1 MTSKMATKSTKPSK
15 TTTKSVASTE
25 RVIVKELKP
34 SDLDI
39 KYMGSEPLFAIQ
51 PDSDR
56 RQAAL
61 MIAFNWYSRFYGVK
75 QAKEILIQYLDYND
89 RKAEAK
95 QFQKLNEKEIM
106 STYAWLARLSMR
118 GLELTEIETGRLESE
133 IQRLILCLAKPE
145 DITQKT
151 EEAPV
156 SNRPNVQEIMKER
169 AREAGGEFEGIFDEY
184 LEAGQKLDINGR
196 VIGVLSE
203 RNILPQHISM
213 LVEVWQKKVKEFTE
227 VLDTKDKQ
235 LLEAYGHYTK
245 TQIKQI
251 IKFCE
256 AVIKDLNSYSTVKKA
271 TAKPRAKKAVPVE
284 KIVAKL
290 KYLKKFEDTATK
302 LKLESI
308 SPTKLHGASEAW
320 VYDSGKRKLHHYIAD
335 EYSKTFTV
343 KGNTLLGFDNAKSEV
358 KTLRK
363 PAEQLKEIMGSKP
376 AARKFFTDIK
386 TVSTTPNGRFNDDMV
401 ILKAW

>member
-1 MTSKMATKSTKPSK
+1 MATKSTKNITNLSK
-15 TTTKSVASTE
+15 PAE

-34 SDLDI
+34 SDIDI
-39 KYMGSEPLFAIQ
+39 KYMGSEPLFAMQ
-51 PDSDR
+51 PDPDR

-61 MIAFNWYSRFYGVK
+61 MIAFNWYSRFYGIK
-75 QAKEILIQYLDYND
+75 QAKEIYIQYLNYNE
-89 RKAEAK
+89 RKEDAK
-95 QFQKLNEKEIM
+95 RLQKLDEKDIM

-118 GLELTEIETGRLESE
+118 GLELTGSESERLESE
-133 IQRLILCLAKPE
+133 IQRLFVCLSKPE
-145 DITQKT
+145 DITPVK

-156 SNRPNVQEIMKER
+156 STRPNVQQIMRER

-184 LEAGQKLDINGR
+184 LENDQKLDVNGK
-196 VIGVLSE
+196 VIGILSE

-235 LLEAYGHYTK
+235 LQEAYSHYTK

-256 AVIKDLNSYSTVKKA
+256 AIIKDLNSYTTVKKA

-284 KIVAKL
+284 KIVKNL
-290 KYLKKFEDTATK
+290 KYMKVFEDTATK

-308 SPTKLHGASEAW
+308 SPTKLHGASECYL
-320 VYDSGKRKLHHYIAD
+320 YDTSKRKFIYLIAD

-343 KGNTLLGFDNAKSEV
+343 KGTAILGFDAAKSQT

-363 PAEQLKEIMGSKP
+363 PAEFLKEFMSAGKP
-376 AARKFFTDIK
+376 SGRKLFAELK
-386 TVSTTPNGRFNDDMV
+386 TVATTPNGRTNDAV
-401 ILKAW
+401 IILKAW

>member
-1 MTSKMATKSTKPSK
+1 MATKSTKNITNLSK
-15 TTTKSVASTE
+15 PAE

-34 SDLDI
+34 SDIDI
-39 KYMGSEPLFAIQ
+39 KYMGSEPLFAMQ
-51 PDSDR
+51 PDPDR

-61 MIAFNWYSRFYGVK
+61 MIAFNWYSRFYGIK
-75 QAKEILIQYLDYND
+75 QAKEIYIQYLNYNE
-89 RKAEAK
+89 RKEDAK
-95 QFQKLNEKEIM
+95 RLQKLDEKDIM

-118 GLELTEIETGRLESE
+118 GLELTGSESERLESE
-133 IQRLILCLAKPE
+133 IQRLFVCLSKPE
-145 DITQKT
+145 DITPIK

-156 SNRPNVQEIMKER
+156 STRPNVQQIMRER

-184 LEAGQKLDINGR
+184 LENDQKLDVNGK
-196 VIGVLSE
+196 VIGILSE

-235 LLEAYGHYTK
+235 LQEAYSHYTK

-256 AVIKDLNSYSTVKKA
+256 AIIKDLNSYTTVKKA

-284 KIVAKL
+284 KIVKNL
-290 KYLKKFEDTATK
+290 KYMKVFEDTAAK

-308 SPTKLHGASEAW
+308 SPTKLHGASECYL
-320 VYDSGKRKLHHYIAD
+320 YDTSKRKIIYLTAD

-343 KGNTLLGFDNAKSEV
+343 KGTAILGFDAAKSQT

-363 PAEQLKEIMGSKP
+363 PAEFLKEFMSAGKP
-376 AARKFFTDIK
+376 SGRKLFAELK
-386 TVSTTPNGRFNDDMV
+386 TVATTPNGRTNDAV
-401 ILKAW
+401 IILKAW

>member
-1 MTSKMATKSTKPSK
+1 MATKSSKSTKI
-15 TTTKSVASTE
+15 TTKVATSGA
-25 RVIVKELKP
+25 RQIVKELRP
-34 SDLDI
+34 SDVDV
-39 KYMGSEPLFAIQ
+39 KYMGDEPLFAIQ
-51 PDSDR
+51 PDENR

-75 QAKEILIQYLDYND
+75 QAKEMFLQYLDYND
-89 RKAEAK
+89 RKVEAK
-95 QFQKLNEKEIM
+95 QLQRLNEKEIM
-106 STYAWLARLSMR
+106 TTYAWLARLSMR
-118 GLELTEIETGRLESE
+118 GLILSETESSRLESE
-133 IQRLILCLAKPE
+133 IQRLIVCLDKPE
-145 DITQKT
+145 VITTVVEEKT
-151 EEAPV
+151 PT
-156 SNRPNVQEIMKER
+156 RPNIQDIMKDR
-169 AREAGGEFEGIFDEY
+169 AKEAGGEFEGIFDEF
-184 LEAGQKLDINGR
+184 LENSQKLDINGR

-203 RNILPQHISM
+203 RNILPQHISI
-213 LVEVWQKKVKEFTE
+213 LTEVWQKKIKEFTE

-235 LLEAYGHYTK
+235 LQEAYGHYTK

-256 AVIKDLNSYSTVKKA
+256 SIIKDLNSYSTVKKA
-271 TAKPRAKKAVPVE
+271 NAKPRTRKAVPIE

-290 KYLKKFEDTATK
+290 KFLKKFSSENGD

-308 SPTKLHGASEAW
+308 SPTKLHGATEAW

-363 PAEQLKEIMGSKP
+363 PAEQIKEVMGSKP

-386 TVSTTPNGRFNDDMV
+386 AVSTTPNGRFNDDMV

>member
-1 MTSKMATKSTKPSK
+1 MATKSTKNITNLSK
-15 TTTKSVASTE
+15 PAE

-34 SDLDI
+34 SDIDI
-39 KYMGSEPLFAIQ
+39 KYMGSEPLFAMQ
-51 PDSDR
+51 PDPDR

-61 MIAFNWYSRFYGVK
+61 MIAFNWYSRFYGIK
-75 QAKEILIQYLDYND
+75 QAKEIYIQYLNYNE
-89 RKAEAK
+89 RKEDAK
-95 QFQKLNEKEIM
+95 RLQKLDEKDIM

-118 GLELTEIETGRLESE
+118 GLELTGSESERLESE
-133 IQRLILCLAKPE
+133 IQRLFVCLSKPE
-145 DITQKT
+145 DITPVK

-156 SNRPNVQEIMKER
+156 STRPNVQQIMRER

-184 LEAGQKLDINGR
+184 LENDQKLDVNGK
-196 VIGVLSE
+196 VIGILSE

-235 LLEAYGHYTK
+235 LQEAYSHYTK

-256 AVIKDLNSYSTVKKA
+256 AIIKDLYSYTTVKKA

-284 KIVAKL
+284 KIVKNL
-290 KYLKKFEDTATK
+290 KYMKVFEDTATK

-308 SPTKLHGASEAW
+308 SPTKLHGASECYL
-320 VYDSGKRKLHHYIAD
+320 YDTSKRKFIYLIAD

-343 KGNTLLGFDNAKSEV
+343 KGTAILGFDAAKSQT

-363 PAEQLKEIMGSKP
+363 PAEFLKEFMSAGKP
-376 AARKFFTDIK
+376 SGRKLFAELK
-386 TVSTTPNGRFNDDMV
+386 TVATTPNGRTNDAV
-401 ILKAW
+401 IILKAW